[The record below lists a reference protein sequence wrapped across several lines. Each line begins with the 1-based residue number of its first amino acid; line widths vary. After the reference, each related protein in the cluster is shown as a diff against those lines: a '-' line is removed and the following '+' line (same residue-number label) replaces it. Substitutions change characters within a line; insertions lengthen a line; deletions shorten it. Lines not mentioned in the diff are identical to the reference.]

1 MRLSSI
7 TIILLVTMFLNACA
21 FGDSKRKKKNR
32 DPEISFKSKESERRV
47 DVLVDG
53 KFFTAY
59 IWPEDVMKPV
69 LYPVC
74 TAEGTKVTRGFP
86 IEPREGERSDHPH
99 HVGIWFNYGDVD
111 GLDFWNNSP
120 AIPAEKKHRY
130 GTINHLRV
138 EQLSDGKG
146 EGTLITA
153 AEWKSPTGETL
164 LTEKSEY
171 HFIAKGKTR
180 IIDRVTTLTAGE
192 KKVDMKDNKEGA
204 FAIRVARELELPS
217 NKPAKLTDAHGNPT
231 DVPVMDNS
239 IVSGDYLSSEGV
251 TGGGVWGKRARW
263 MNLHGNFGEE
273 KVALVICDH
282 PKNPGYPTYWHARG
296 YGLFA
301 ANTFGWSVFTKGKQK
316 FNFSI
321 PANESVTFRYR
332 VIVHSGSELTVEQIN
347 GFADKFAEK
356 Y

>member
-1 MRLSSI
+1 MKLSSI
-7 TIILLVTMFLNACA
+7 TFILIVTMFLNACA
-21 FGDSKRKKKNR
+21 SGSSKKK
-32 DPEISFKSKESERRV
+32 DKTPEISFESKESERRV

-53 KFFTAY
+53 KLFTAY

-74 TAEGTKVTRGFP
+74 TAEGTQITRGFP
-86 IEPREGERSDHPH
+86 IEPRQGERSDHPH
-99 HVGIWFNYGDVD
+99 HVGLWFNYGDVE

-120 AIPAEKKHRY
+120 AISAEKKHRY
-130 GTINHLRV
+130 GTIGHTRV
-138 EQLSDGKG
+138 EQLAGGKG
-146 EGTLITA
+146 EGVMKTA
-153 AEWKSPTGETL
+153 AEWKSPKGEVL

-171 HFIAKGKTR
+171 HFIAEGSTR
-180 IIDRVTTLTAGE
+180 IIDRIITLTAGD
-192 KKVDMKDNKEGA
+192 KDIKMKDNKEGA

-217 NKPAKLTDAHGNPT
+217 DKPAKLTDAHGNPT

-251 TGGGVWGKRARW
+251 TGGRVWGKRARW
-263 MNLHGNFGEE
+263 MNLYGTFGEE

-301 ANTFGWSVFTKGKQK
+301 ANALGWSVFTKGKQE

-321 PANESVTFRYR
+321 PAEK
-332 VIVHSGSELTVEQIN
+332 QIN
-347 GFADKFAEK
+347 EIADKFAKK